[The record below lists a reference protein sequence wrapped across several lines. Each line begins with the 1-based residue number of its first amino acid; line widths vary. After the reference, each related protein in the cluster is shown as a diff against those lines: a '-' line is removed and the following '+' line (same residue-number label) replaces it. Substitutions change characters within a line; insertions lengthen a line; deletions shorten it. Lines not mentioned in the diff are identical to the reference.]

1 MYRSEAHKRLSNQA
15 AWEAHTE
22 KGTANK
28 KHPSELM
35 RTVASL
41 CLLKPWRR
49 PQRSSLEPL
58 YLEEMTLPLAR
69 SIRTH
74 SISEIRSTS
83 PSDEH
88 QEALAAQEDQGDQED
103 QATPS
108 EDQIIQERYPLLIS
122 FPSNPWETSNLQEY
136 PHYCSTA
143 TEPAQTPSS
152 E

>member
-22 KGTANK
+22 KGTATK
-28 KHPSELM
+28 KCPSELM

-49 PQRSSLEPL
+49 PQRSSLKPL

-69 SIRTH
+69 STRTH
-74 SISEIRSTS
+74 SISETRSTS

-88 QEALAAQEDQGDQED
+88 QEVPVAQGGQGDQED
-103 QATPS
+103 QEDQVTPS
-108 EDQIIQERYPLLIS
+108 EDQMAQEQYPPLIS
-122 FPSNPWETSNLQEY
+122 FPSNPQEISNLWGY
-136 PHYCSTA
+136 PHCCSMV
-143 TEPAQTPSS
+143 TEPAQTP
-152 E
+152 